1 MNKFVE
7 RAIELRSRL
16 SLVTPS
22 TIPDMPVSL
31 LMEIERQDGR
41 PAWHNEF
48 TSLALDVLILLHE
61 FQCLPLYR
69 DAEIH
74 RDEPD
79 YLMFLLDKMIETAE
93 FRSK

>member
-1 MNKFVE
+1 MDKFVE

-16 SLVTPS
+16 SLVIPS
-22 TIPDMPVSL
+22 AIPEAPVSL
-31 LMEIERQDGR
+31 LMEIEKQGGR
-41 PAWHNEF
+41 PERRNEF
-48 TSLALDVLILLHE
+48 VSVALDVLILLHE

-74 RDEPD
+74 RDDPD
-79 YLMFLLDKMIETAE
+79 YLMCLLDKMIETAE